1 MYTQNT
7 PVHVRLWHKGF
18 WALACSNLLLT
29 MSMYVFIP
37 VMPSWLATRFGFDVV
52 QIAMFFAL
60 HGIGIFLLGPLCSML
75 VERYRRNKVCALS
88 IAWIALTNVSVFY
101 FCKVHPEII
110 LSANTPVAFV
120 IVSVVQII
128 TSAMY
133 GLSQMSLSG
142 TLIIDVC
149 ESFQRTEANHSAAW
163 FGRLGLALGPI
174 AGIVVDFHF
183 GKDMVFILSSA
194 FSIIATFLV
203 LMTNFPF
210 RAPVENI
217 KTFCT
222 DRFFLNSG
230 KWLFANLF
238 LIMLAAGIVIIH
250 YNDICSYLLMLC
262 GFVIALLSQKF
273 VFANAELKSEIL
285 SALILIIGALLIM
298 IFRGMQTAILS
309 AAFLIGIGVGV
320 AGARFLLFFIKLSR
334 HCQRGTSQSTFFLTW
349 QSGLATGAA
358 LGLLLG
364 GNSQT
369 YAVALCFVVLALLMY
384 HLFTHTWY
392 MKNKSR

>member
-1 MYTQNT
+1 
-7 PVHVRLWHKGF
+7 
-18 WALACSNLLLT
+18 
-29 MSMYVFIP
+29 
-37 VMPSWLATRFGFDVV
+37 
-52 QIAMFFAL
+52 
-60 HGIGIFLLGPLCSML
+60 
-75 VERYRRNKVCALS
+75 
-88 IAWIALTNVSVFY
+88 
-101 FCKVHPEII
+101 
-110 LSANTPVAFV
+110 
-120 IVSVVQII
+120 
-128 TSAMY
+128 
-133 GLSQMSLSG
+133 
-142 TLIIDVC
+142 
-149 ESFQRTEANHSAAW
+149 
-163 FGRLGLALGPI
+163 
-174 AGIVVDFHF
+174 
-183 GKDMVFILSSA
+183 
-194 FSIIATFLV
+194 
-203 LMTNFPF
+203 
-210 RAPVENI
+210 
-217 KTFCT
+217 
-222 DRFFLNSG
+222 
-230 KWLFANLF
+230 
-238 LIMLAAGIVIIH
+238 
-250 YNDICSYLLMLC
+250 MLC

-364 GNSQT
+364 AKSQT